1 MSTAGAVMTAKDA
14 KAKERKRL
22 DRALDRELEATFP
35 ASDPLKITRPKRKKP
50 AGTSPQ
56 PDETKTLK

>member
-1 MSTAGAVMTAKDA
+1 MTPKDA
-14 KAKERKRL
+14 KADVERKRL

-50 AGTSPQ
+50 AGSSRPH
-56 PDETKTLK
+56 PAAKSRV

>member
-1 MSTAGAVMTAKDA
+1 MTPKDA
-14 KAKERKRL
+14 KADEERKRL

-50 AGTSPQ
+50 AGGSRPH
-56 PDETKTLK
+56 PAAKSRV